1 MTRVLSVICS
11 LIFIGIAPPVQA
23 QAAYFTG
30 FCADRDDAVKRL
42 QQRYGERQVAVGL
55 TSRGALL
62 ELLATRTGSSWSVL
76 MTNPNGRSCL
86 IVFGSDLTTRPV
98 PMDIKPSDYPE
109 M

>member
-11 LIFIGIAPPVQA
+11 LIFMGIALPVQA

-30 FCADRDDAVKRL
+30 FCTDRADAVKRL
-42 QQRYGERQVAVGL
+42 RQQYGERQVAVGL

-76 MTNPNGRSCL
+76 MTSPNGKSCL
-86 IVFGSDLTTRPV
+86 IVFGSDLTARPV
-98 PMDIKPSDYPE
+98 PTDIGPNDYPE

>member
-11 LIFIGIAPPVQA
+11 LIFMGIALPVQA

-30 FCADRDDAVKRL
+30 FCTDRDDAVKRL
-42 QQRYGERQVAVGL
+42 QRYGERQVAVGL

-76 MTNPNGRSCL
+76 MTSPNGRSCL

-98 PMDIKPSDYPE
+98 PTDIKPSDYPE